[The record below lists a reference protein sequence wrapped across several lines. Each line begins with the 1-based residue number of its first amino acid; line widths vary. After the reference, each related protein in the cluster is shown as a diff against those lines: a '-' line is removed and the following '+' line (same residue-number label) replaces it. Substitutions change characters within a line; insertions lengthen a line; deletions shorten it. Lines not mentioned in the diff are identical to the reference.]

1 MALAWA
7 GDDILAEIA
16 SNFCMGPHT
25 EEGEASHTTYRFNS
39 ILQELKWQLASQ
51 HQYFVPVV
59 MDEVIYL
66 P

>member
-39 ILQELKWQLASQ
+39 IL
-51 HQYFVPVV
+51 
-59 MDEVIYL
+59 
-66 P
+66 